1 MDEYNNSNNNQN
13 IHSLKK
19 LQILF
24 AIDVLTSIHSPST
37 TDNIE
42 ALTGIPRYSVARL
55 LHRYRKSSKTVFR
68 RENEYLGKNA
78 TGYFVYF
85 LTRKGRLALN
95 GLIDRFNDNV
105 RLRKC
110 HWSYFEDHD
119 NIVLLPGLLDLPEDD
134 IQFIADAL
142 ERSRKMKNKS
152 IEQKEVIEHDS
163 KEEDEEDD

>member
-1 MDEYNNSNNNQN
+1 MDEGNNSNNNQN

-42 ALTGIPRYSVARL
+42 ALTGIPRHAVARL
-55 LHRYRKSSKTVFR
+55 LHRYRNKSKTVFR
-68 RENEYLGKNA
+68 RENEYLGRYA
-78 TGYFVYF
+78 TGYFVYY
-85 LTRKGRLALN
+85 LTRKGRNNLN
-95 GLIDRFNDNV
+95 DLINRFNDNV

-119 NIVLLPGLLDLPEDD
+119 NIVLLPGLSDLPEED

-142 ERSRKMKNKS
+142 EKSRKAKNKS
-152 IEQKEVIEHDS
+152 VSQ
-163 KEEDEEDD
+163 EESDDVCEEERS